1 MAADTSQVCSASW
14 PRPWSASRQ
23 YISVAALLSSSCH
36 VALSCHVAPH
46 VAPGTERA
54 AAAPLAYVLQDSFK
68 RMHSF
73 SLGDSAEP
81 GQKARYTEF
90 FARLAKFA
98 HLEEP
103 WTVVIRW
110 AADCSVQE
118 MRARYDAQ

>member
-1 MAADTSQVCSASW
+1 MMLARAS
-14 PRPWSASRQ
+14 
-23 YISVAALLSSSCH
+23 
-36 VALSCHVAPH
+36 
-46 VAPGTERA
+46 
-54 AAAPLAYVLQDSFK
+54 QDSFK

-98 HLEEP
+98 RLEEP

-110 AADCSVQE
+110 ASNC
-118 MRARYDAQ
+118 